1 MASSVPE
8 ASPAAH
14 GLLDPAVETLA
25 PEALRRLQDRD
36 WPAQWEHLRRR
47 SAFYRERLGA
57 WLDRTVTLDGLEALP
72 TTDKEAIRESQER
85 HPPYGEH
92 VACAEE
98 RIVRLHRTS
107 GMTGR
112 ALIMA
117 QTAADAATTAAV
129 GARSMRAGGLR
140 PGHRVIHCLN
150 YCLWTGGVTD
160 HLILEAAG
168 ATVIPFGVGNTNEL
182 LQMIPALGANAIS
195 CTPSYPALMEKLLAE
210 AGGPA
215 PRELGLK
222 LALFGGEGGLDN
234 PAFRRRLES
243 VWGFKVRNANY
254 GLSEVMSI
262 LGGQCEATNDLHF
275 HAGDAIFAELL
286 DPATGAR
293 LPIREGTVGELV
305 ATHLRKE
312 CQPLLRYRTRD
323 LLTVTGTGPC
333 ACGRT
338 GWRFRVTGRTDDMFK
353 VRGVNVFPSAV
364 RAVIADHPA
373 LSTGHFRIRLAGPGP
388 YDRIQ
393 LTVEAAPGLP
403 PERWEAAAR
412 TLEAAIRLRLAA
424 GAHVSMVAAES
435 LPRTAG
441 KTNWIERIP

>member
-1 MASSVPE
+1 MATTDLFDPE
-8 ASPAAH
+8 I
-14 GLLDPAVETLA
+14 ETMA
-25 PEALRRLQDRD
+25 PETLRRLQNRH
-36 WPAQWEHLRRR
+36 WQAQWDYVRRT
-47 SAFYRERLGA
+47 SDFYRTHLGEA
-57 WLDRTVTLDGLEALP
+57 QGRTVTLDGLEELP
-72 TTDKEAIRESQER
+72 LTEKEAIRTSQER

-92 VACAEE
+92 VACAET

-117 QTAADAATTAAV
+117 QTAADAAVTAAV
-129 GARSMRAGGLR
+129 GARSMRAAGLK
-140 PGHRVIHCLN
+140 PGHRVVHCLN

-168 ATVIPFGVGNTNEL
+168 ATVIPFGVGNTREL
-182 LQMIPALGANAIS
+182 IQTIRALGATAIS
-195 CTPSYPALMEKLLAE
+195 CTPSYPALLEKLLAE
-210 AGGPA
+210 DGGPS
-215 PRELGLK
+215 PRDLGLE

-234 PAFRRRLES
+234 AEFRRRLER
-243 VWGFKVRNANY
+243 VWGFRVRNANY
-254 GLSEVMSI
+254 GLSEVVSI
-262 LGGQCEATNDLHF
+262 LGGQCETTNDLHF

-286 DPATGAR
+286 EPETGRR
-293 LPIREGTVGELV
+293 LPIRDGTVGELV

-312 CQPLLRYRTRD
+312 CQPLIRYRTRD
-323 LLTVTGTGPC
+323 VLTVTGTGPC

-364 RAVIADHPA
+364 RAVIADQPA

-388 YDRIQ
+388 YDRIE
-393 LTVEAAPGLP
+393 LTVEAAAALP
-403 PERWEAAAR
+403 AERWDEAARAI
-412 TLEAAIRLRLAA
+412 EAAIKLRLAA
-424 GAHVSMVAAES
+424 GAAVRMVAPES

-441 KTNWIERIP
+441 KTVWIERKP

>member
-1 MASSVPE
+1 MSA
-8 ASPAAH
+8 
-14 GLLDPAVETLA
+14 LLDPELETLG
-25 PEALRRLQDRD
+25 PESLRRLQDER
-36 WPAQWEHLRRR
+36 WSGQWERVRRQ
-47 SAFYRERLGA
+47 SAFYRASLGTA
-57 WLDRTVTLDGLEALP
+57 LDRPITLEGLEELP
-72 TTDKEAIRESQER
+72 LTEKEAIRQSQER
-85 HPPYGEH
+85 SPPYGEH
-92 VACAEE
+92 VACEE
-98 RIVRLHRTS
+98 ARIVRLHRTS

-117 QTAADAATTAAV
+117 QTAADAAATAAV
-129 GARSMRAGGLR
+129 GARSMRAAGLR

-168 ATVIPFGVGNTNEL
+168 ATVIPFGVGNTTEL
-182 LQMIPALGANAIS
+182 LQMIPALGATAIS
-195 CTPSYPALMEKLLAE
+195 CTPSYPALLEKHLAE

-215 PRELGLK
+215 PRALGLE

-234 PAFRRRLES
+234 LEFRRRLES

-262 LGGQCEATNDLHF
+262 IGGQCEHTNDLHF
-275 HAGDAIFAELL
+275 HAGDAVYAELL
-286 DPATGAR
+286 DPETGRR
-293 LPIREGTVGELV
+293 LPIREGTTGELV

-312 CQPLLRYRTRD
+312 CQPLVRYRTRD
-323 LLTVTGTGPC
+323 VLTVTGTGAC

-364 RAVIADHPA
+364 RAVIAEHPA

-388 YDRIQ
+388 YDRIE
-393 LTVEAAPGLP
+393 LKVEAAAGLP
-403 PERWEAAAR
+403 AERWAEAARA
-412 TLEAAIRLRLAA
+412 LEAAIRLRLAA
-424 GAHVSMVAAES
+424 GAAITMVAADS

-441 KTNWIERIP
+441 KTNWIERTA